1 MKHYSLEFV
10 GKSKK
15 AGFKKPAFKKITIK
29 LYYYSTKKF
38 IKSFETSITNN
49 KNDIVNIQELF
60 IFTFG
65 IRPKLIYNEKN
76 STTNYIIKL

>member
-38 IKSFETSITNN
+38 IKSFETSILNN
-49 KNDIVNIQELF
+49 QNDIVNIQELF
-60 IFTFG
+60 LYNFG
-65 IRPKLIYNEKN
+65 IRPKLVCNEKN
-76 STTNYIIKL
+76 SNSIYLVKL